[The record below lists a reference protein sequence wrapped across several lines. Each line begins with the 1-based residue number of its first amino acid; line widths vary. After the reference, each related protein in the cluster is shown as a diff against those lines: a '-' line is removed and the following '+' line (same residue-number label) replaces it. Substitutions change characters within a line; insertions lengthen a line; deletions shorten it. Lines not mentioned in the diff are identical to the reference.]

1 MKIKVK
7 IVREIAYKKD
17 SGWGSFA
24 CDTDDKVEIKYN
36 QYGNF
41 AIAGHVPQFQKG
53 EEVVVELG
61 ELVVKGQYESYP
73 IIRVYLEKPV
83 SSDAQY
89 TFLEYRILTA
99 IQFNAFCDKYPKNKK
114 LKVLDMIK
122 SGELDLTTV
131 KGIGDSTA
139 DSIKKKI
146 IANEDNIQIVNK
158 LSPLGISQ
166 TMINRIMSHYNY
178 SAHRVIMKIN
188 ESVYNLCE
196 VKGLG
201 FKKVDEYALKNGE
214 DMEGSKRIE
223 ACINYLVHE
232 AAGEGHS
239 WTSFEQMTDEAI
251 KLLKID
257 RRLIEEFLLSI
268 DNKSEGQLLNVNGN
282 QITSKSY
289 YQQEKSILKDL
300 LRIDQNYNPIKDSK
314 LLNAAIQ
321 DAEEILNIT
330 YTDEQRNVIL
340 DSFNHGVYVING
352 RAGSGK
358 STLIKGITEIC
369 NKLNLS
375 YKSIALSGRAA
386 QLLVN
391 KGILASTIH
400 RGLGFGKDG
409 FMFNSENKLEEDVI
423 ILEEASMVNAYLWY
437 SIAQAIRDGAKL
449 IIVGDS
455 GQLSAIGNGDVLRDL
470 LMTKYFNGTELKQIH
485 RQAQDSGIIEV
496 ANSIREGN
504 NVTGY
509 NWELSESHGVNS
521 DLYLFTY
528 NNKEVLLEN
537 AKDIIHKQMNK
548 LDKRSVMDFQILVA
562 NKTSG
567 NMSAV
572 NINKLCQSIYNKSIG
587 KPISNSTYDF
597 KLGDKVI
604 NSGNKYDTNIFR
616 TINDY
621 HNDIPIMEEYKDA
634 YGMIDEKPVEVALYN
649 GTLGI
654 IVDMNLEEQTI
665 LVEFEGIDGYVRL
678 TKEQLSDLDLAYAIT
693 THKSQGI
700 SVPNTLVLLDYGAFK
715 LLSKQL
721 VYTAMTRAS
730 KKCVLLAENNAL
742 HKSCQTDG
750 SGERRTFTY
759 QLINA
764 IK

>member
-89 TFLEYRILTA
+89 MFLEYRILTA
-99 IQFNAFCDKYPKNKK
+99 IQFNAFCDKYPKSKK

-166 TMINRIMSHYNY
+166 TMINRIMSHYDN
-178 SAHRVIMKIN
+178 SAHRVIMKVN

-201 FKKVDEYALKNGE
+201 FKTVDEYALKNGE

-223 ACINYLVHE
+223 ACVNYLVHD
-232 AAGEGHS
+232 AAGDGHS

-257 RRLIEEFLLSI
+257 RRLVEEFLMSI

-300 LRIDQNYNPIKDSK
+300 LRIDQNYNPIRDSK
-314 LLNAAIQ
+314 LLNEAIQ

-340 DSFNHGVYVING
+340 DSFNHGVYIVNG
-352 RAGSGK
+352 SAGTGK
-358 STLIKGITEIC
+358 STIIKGITEIC

-375 YKSIALSGRAA
+375 YKSMALSGRAA

-391 KGILASTIH
+391 KGISASTIH

-409 FMFNSENKLEEDVI
+409 FMFNSENELEEDVI

-437 SIAQAIRDGAKL
+437 SIVQAIKDGAKL

-528 NNKEVLLEN
+528 NDKEVLLEN
-537 AKDIIHKQMNK
+537 AKDIIHKQMSK
-548 LDKRSVMDFQILVA
+548 LDKRTVMDFQILVA
-562 NKTSG
+562 NRASG
-567 NMSAV
+567 NLSAA

-587 KPISNSTYDF
+587 KPISNFTYDF

-621 HNDIPIMEEYKDA
+621 HNDMPVMEEYKDA
-634 YGMIDEKPVEVALYN
+634 YGMTDEKPVEVALYN

-693 THKSQGI
+693 IHRSQGM
-700 SVPNTLVLLDYGAFK
+700 SVQNTLVLLDYGAFK

-721 VYTAMTRAS
+721 AYTAMTRAS

-742 HKSCQTDG
+742 HKAIGTDS

>member
-1 MKIKVK
+1 MKLKVK
-7 IVREIAYKKD
+7 IIREIAYKKD

-24 CDTDDKVEIKYN
+24 CETEDKVEIKYN
-36 QYGNF
+36 KYGNF

-61 ELVVKGQYESYP
+61 ELVVKGQYETYP
-73 IIRVYLEKPV
+73 IKRVYLEKPV

-89 TFLEYRILTA
+89 MFLEYRILTPL
-99 IQFNAFCDKYPKNKK
+99 QFNAFCEKYPKSKK

-139 DSIKKKI
+139 ESIKKKI

-166 TMINRIMSHYNY
+166 TMINRIMTHYDN

-223 ACINYLVHE
+223 ACVNYLVHE

-257 RRLIEEFLLSI
+257 RRLVEEFLMSI
-268 DNKSEGQLLNVNGN
+268 DNKSDGQLLNVNGN

-300 LRIDQNYNPIKDSK
+300 LRIDKNYNPIKDSK
-314 LLNAAIQ
+314 LLNEAIQ

-340 DSFNHGVYVING
+340 DSFNHGVYVVNG
-352 RAGSGK
+352 SAGTGK
-358 STLIKGITEIC
+358 STIIKGITEIC

-375 YKSIALSGRAA
+375 YKSMALSGRAA

-409 FMFNSENKLEEDVI
+409 FLFNSENELEEDVI

-437 SIAQAIRDGAKL
+437 SIVQAIKNGAKL

-537 AKDIIHKQMNK
+537 AKDIIHKQMSK
-548 LDKRSVMDFQILVA
+548 LDKRTVMDFQILVA

-567 NMSAV
+567 SMSAV

-693 THKSQGI
+693 IHRSQGM
-700 SVPNTLVLLDYGAFK
+700 SVQNTLVLLDYGAFK
-715 LLSKQL
+715 LLFKQL

-742 HKSCQTDG
+742 HKAIGTD
-750 SGERRTFTY
+750 SSDERRTFTY